1 MYFVNYIIIYTYY
14 STRIVW
20 FLKKIKKVISISQG
34 HGKNTN
40 ASGTMAK
47 VKSYQY
53 GHAAVYVPYI

>member
-1 MYFVNYIIIYTYY
+1 M
-14 STRIVW
+14 
-20 FLKKIKKVISISQG
+20 VISISQG
-34 HGKNTN
+34 RGKNTN